1 MFRTPTLMAF
11 LLVAMVAG
19 LVLAGSGTAW
29 AQNQTDVFWVAYYSG
44 GATNAA
50 VTGGTDVRI
59 INPGVAGGTTC
70 ADIYVFDP
78 REELKECCHCRITPD
93 GLLTLTLGQLTNNPA
108 NGEFNAN
115 GVIKIVADTASN
127 CNERSPVP
135 TPELRSWIVNPNN
148 ATLDEE
154 PFAATPL
161 SAQELFDLKLLCS
174 GIPNQTGPGV
184 CARANPACNN

>member
-1 MFRTPTLMAF
+1 MFRTRTLMAF

-44 GATNAA
+44 GALTANG
-50 VTGGTDVRI
+50 VDTGTVQI
-59 INPGVAGGTTC
+59 INPGVSGSSLC

-78 REELKECCHCRITPD
+78 REELKECCHCRVTPD
-93 GLLTLTLGQLTNNPA
+93 GLLTLTVNNLTNNPA
-108 NGEFNAN
+108 NGRFGNN
-115 GVIKIVADTASN
+115 GVIKIVSDST
-127 CNERSPVP
+127 CTETSPTP

-148 ATLDEE
+148 ATLTESE
-154 PFAATPL
+154 FEATPL

-174 GIPNQTGPGV
+174 GIANQSGPGV
-184 CARANPACNN
+184 CGRGNPACND